1 MPRFPEELIEKVAKA
16 IFSSM
21 GNHRGPE
28 GFDPDYWYLHEGY
41 APVVAACRDDAV
53 AALGACYDEVVKM
66 HSREVIEIH
75 PKEEGS

>member
-41 APVVAACRDDAV
+41 APVVTACREDAV
-53 AALGACYDEVVKM
+53 AALEACYEEVVKM
-66 HSREVIEIH
+66 SLRESIKIQS
-75 PKEEGS
+75 KE

>member
-21 GNHRGPE
+21 VNHRGPE

-41 APVVAACRDDAV
+41 AQVVAACREDAV
-53 AALGACYDEVVKM
+53 AALEACYEEVVKM
-66 HSREVIEIH
+66 SPRESIKIQS
-75 PKEEGS
+75 KE